1 MKTFYVVKEKATG
14 KTVSPGRYLHHPAV
28 RAATKPP
35 HLWTDLKAAK
45 AAITRLA
52 DRSSGEIRYYEGSI
66 AQTEKHRKQKVTE
79 YKEAKR
85 CAEYAKTCG
94 FSKKALTKM
103 EREVRDC
110 RAQLVMYENMIEIA
124 RGQITRNK
132 NVIAKMTP
140 DAFEIIPVKIN
151 I

>member
-14 KTVSPGRYLHHPAV
+14 KTVSPGRVDCHLTM
-28 RAATKPP
+28 RNATKSP
-35 HLWTDLKAAK
+35 HLWTNLKAAK
-45 AAITRLA
+45 ASVERLA
-52 DRSSGEIRYYEGSI
+52 EKANAEISYYKGSI
-66 AQTEKHRKQKVTE
+66 AQTERHRKQKVTE

-110 RAQLVMYENMIEIA
+110 QAQVVMYDNMITEA
-124 RGQITRNK
+124 QRQVTRLK
-132 NVIAKMTP
+132 NIVAKMVP